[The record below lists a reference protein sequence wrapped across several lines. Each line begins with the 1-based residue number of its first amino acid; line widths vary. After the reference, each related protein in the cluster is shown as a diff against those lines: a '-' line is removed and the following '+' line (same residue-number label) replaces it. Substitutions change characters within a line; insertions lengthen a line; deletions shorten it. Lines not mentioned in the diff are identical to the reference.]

1 MILKEKSH
9 KNVIKLAIYL
19 GNPGCISPSRAA
31 TSPQSGQ
38 RLARN
43 LDWNLLRIDI
53 LIRISQAPIPD
64 ALANEDVARLSAG
77 GTLVGAESLSVGD
90 EDELDQPA
98 MDTS

>member
-1 MILKEKSH
+1 MTLSGGSF
-9 KNVIKLAIYL
+9 VQ
-19 GNPGCISPSRAA
+19 PGLCLISTPF
-31 TSPQSGQ
+31 
-38 RLARN
+38 
-43 LDWNLLRIDI
+43 DI

-98 MDTS
+98 MDTP